1 MYPLGGFLL
10 FGGDDPMTEERAKR
24 KLTAILSADVKE
36 YSRMMGEFSSSV
48 LDNSFILDTAVPDSH
63 FSGTK

>member
-1 MYPLGGFLL
+1 M